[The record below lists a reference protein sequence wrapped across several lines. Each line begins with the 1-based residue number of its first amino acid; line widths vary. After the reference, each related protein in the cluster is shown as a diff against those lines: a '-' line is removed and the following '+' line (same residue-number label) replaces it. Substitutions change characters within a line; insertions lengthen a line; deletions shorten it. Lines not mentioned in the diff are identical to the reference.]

1 MKNNTNNRIWVV
13 CTIVGIVFAI
23 AAIHLRLKGL
33 VPVVL
38 EDGSIVYMYA
48 YRTEILVCLIISGVC
63 FACGLIVS

>member
-1 MKNNTNNRIWVV
+1 MKNNTNDRIWVV
-13 CTIVGIVFAI
+13 CTIVGIVFAV

-38 EDGSIVYMYA
+38 EDGSTVYMYA